1 MYILETVSQPT
12 ALEGLFTNVSTVI
25 SKMVSNLTVVSGKL
39 IADPIFQITIGIA
52 MLFILIGIVFRLV
65 KKMRKGGR

>member
-1 MYILETVSQPT
+1 MES
-12 ALEGLFTNVSTVI
+12 LFTAVSTVI
-25 SKMVSNLTVVSGKL
+25 TNMFSNLTVVSGKL

-52 MLFILIGIVFRLV
+52 MLFILIGIVFKLV

>member
-1 MYILETVSQPT
+1 MYILETASQPT
-12 ALEGLFTNVSTVI
+12 ALDGLFTNVGTVI
-25 SKMVSNLTVVSGKL
+25 SKMVSNLTIVSEKL

-52 MLFILIGIVFRLV
+52 MLFILIGIVFKLV

>member
-1 MYILETVSQPT
+1 ME
-12 ALEGLFTNVSTVI
+12 ALFTAVGTVI
-25 SKMVSNLTVVSGKL
+25 TNMFSNLTIVSTNL
-39 IADPIFQITIGIA
+39 ISDPIFQMTIGIA

>member
-52 MLFILIGIVFRLV
+52 MLFILIGIVFKLV

>member
-1 MYILETVSQPT
+1 MES
-12 ALEGLFTNVSTVI
+12 LFTAVSTVI
-25 SKMVSNLTVVSGKL
+25 TNMFSNLTVVSEKL

>member
-1 MYILETVSQPT
+1 MYILDTASKTT
-12 ALEGLFTNVSTVI
+12 ALEGLFTNVCTVI
-25 SKMVSNLTVVSGKL
+25 SKMVSNLTIVSEKL

-52 MLFILIGIVFRLV
+52 MLFILIGIVFKLV

>member
-1 MYILETVSQPT
+1 MES
-12 ALEGLFTNVSTVI
+12 LFTAVSTVI
-25 SKMVSNLTVVSGKL
+25 TNMFSNLTVVSEKL

-52 MLFILIGIVFRLV
+52 MLFILIGIVFKLV